1 MSSSLLDL
9 YSDYLISSFGQ
20 TSATGLSRLTDGV
33 VSHDQVTR
41 FLSEPKKTGA
51 DLWPKV
57 KPLVRQIQSPE
68 GVLIFDDTIEE
79 KPYTDENDIICWHW
93 DHSQNRN
100 VKGINFITALY
111 QNAGQ
116 SIPVSFDIVAKTEHY
131 TDPKTGKARRRS
143 PTTKNERFRAM
154 LAQCVHNQLPLS
166 YVLAD
171 TWFASAENMRFVKLD
186 LAKEFI
192 FPLKTNRKIALS
204 LEDKQQGRYQRVDTL
219 PIEPGTVRKVYLE
232 EVPFPLQLTHVVF
245 TNEDGTTGS
254 LYLVCSDTTATS
266 DQLET
271 SYQKRWKVEEYHK
284 SIKQNASLEKSP
296 TRTETTQ
303 TNHLFAALWAFVKLE
318 RLKHATARNH
328 FALKTKLYF
337 QALHSAFE
345 ELQRL
350 KQHAVPL
357 SLAA

>member
-1 MSSSLLDL
+1 MSSLLLDL

-20 TSATGLSRLTDGV
+20 TSATGLSRLTDGA

-51 DLWPKV
+51 DLWSKV
-57 KPLVRQIQSPE
+57 KPLVRQIQSST
-68 GVLIFDDTIEE
+68 GVLIFDDTIQE
-79 KPYTDENDIICWHW
+79 KPYTDENEIVCWHW
-93 DHSQNRN
+93 DHSQNRH

-143 PTTKNERFRAM
+143 PITKNARFREM
-154 LAQCVHNQLPLS
+154 LTQGVQNQILWG

-171 TWFASAENMRFVKLD
+171 TWFGSAENMRFIKLD
-186 LAKEFI
+186 LAKDFI
-192 FPLKTNRKIALS
+192 FPLKTNRKIALTE
-204 LEDKQQGRYQRVDTL
+204 EDKQDGRYQRVDTL
-219 PIEPGTVRKVYLE
+219 QTEPGTVRNIYLE
-232 EVPFPLQLTHVVF
+232 DVPFPLQLTQVVF

-254 LYLVCSDTTATS
+254 LYLVSSDTTATS

-271 SYQKRWKVEEYHK
+271 SYHKRWKVEEYHK

-318 RLKHATARNH
+318 RLKKATAKNH
-328 FALKTKLYF
+328 FALKTKLYC

-345 ELQRL
+345 ELQQL
-350 KQHAVPL
+350 KQDAGAL
-357 SLAA
+357 LLAA

>member
-1 MSSSLLDL
+1 M
-9 YSDYLISSFGQ
+9 
-20 TSATGLSRLTDGV
+20 
-33 VSHDQVTR
+33 
-41 FLSEPKKTGA
+41 
-51 DLWPKV
+51 
-57 KPLVRQIQSPE
+57 
-68 GVLIFDDTIEE
+68 
-79 KPYTDENDIICWHW
+79 
-93 DHSQNRN
+93 
-100 VKGINFITALY
+100 
-111 QNAGQ
+111 
-116 SIPVSFDIVAKTEHY
+116 AKTEHY

-143 PTTKNERFRAM
+143 PVTKNARFREM
-154 LAQCVHNQLPLS
+154 LAQCVHNQIPLS

-186 LAKEFI
+186 LDKEFI

-204 LEDKQQGRYQRVDTL
+204 IEDQQQGRYQRVDTL

-232 EVPFPLQLTHVVF
+232 DVPFPLQFTPVVF
-245 TNEDGTTGS
+245 TNEDGTTGHR
-254 LYLVCSDTTATS
+254 YLVSSDPTATS

-271 SYQKRWKVEEYHK
+271 GYQKRWNVEEYHK

-318 RLKHATARNH
+318 RLKQATAKNH
-328 FALKTKLYF
+328 FALKTKRYM

-350 KQHAVPL
+350 QRDAIPL
-357 SLAA
+357 PLAA